1 MPNWPTPELHAC
13 SVSDALREAAAR
25 IGEHSPTARLDAEV
39 LLAHVLDKS
48 RTYLRA
54 WPEALLD
61 TDQLRIYADLI
72 HRRQGGMPVAYL
84 TGSREFWSREFIV
97 SPDVLIPRPETELLI
112 ECALAWLADRPAATV
127 LDLATGSGVIAVTL
141 AAECPN
147 ARVYASD
154 LSPAALAVARRNA
167 ARHQSRVG
175 FFEGDWFAGLPSHLR
190 FDLIVSNPPY
200 VADSDPHLRDG
211 DVRFEPR
218 LALVAGSDGLDAY
231 RIIAAQAPA
240 ALNPDGVLML
250 EHGYDQAEGIREVLR
265 QCRYRAI
272 VHYTDLQGHLRVTS
286 VRAPLT

>member
-127 LDLATGSGVIAVTL
+127 
-141 AAECPN
+141 
-147 ARVYASD
+147 
-154 LSPAALAVARRNA
+154 
-167 ARHQSRVG
+167 
-175 FFEGDWFAGLPSHLR
+175 
-190 FDLIVSNPPY
+190 
-200 VADSDPHLRDG
+200 
-211 DVRFEPR
+211 
-218 LALVAGSDGLDAY
+218 
-231 RIIAAQAPA
+231 
-240 ALNPDGVLML
+240 
-250 EHGYDQAEGIREVLR
+250 
-265 QCRYRAI
+265 
-272 VHYTDLQGHLRVTS
+272 
-286 VRAPLT
+286 